1 MKNLLRLWEVYA
13 IFLLRKIFPTM
24 KTLKFLLFASC
35 VVLAPLSARAVG
47 ITSNGTASALWNTEV
62 FNQQYFTL
70 NLTSNPGAVFQTT
83 TFTLRLQLDDVTNVD
98 PEFDVHP
105 FGDIYVTGQ
114 TIVDPDNTPLTTT
127 DTYLREQST
136 VNAQAG
142 GGNFTMGNVIFLSS
156 NSSTSNASLG
166 TNNYLGIQLYE
177 NVTLD
182 GEVYIG
188 TNPHYG
194 WLQFELNSFAD
205 GTVGARFVAGHV
217 NDTPDTDSTTGAVP
231 EPGSLALLAAAGAGL
246 FALRRSRRS

>member
-1 MKNLLRLWEVYA
+1 
-13 IFLLRKIFPTM
+13 M

-47 ITSNGTASALWNTEV
+47 ITSNGTASLSWLTGNFT
-62 FNQQYFTL
+62 QQWFTL

-83 TFTLRLQLDDVTNVD
+83 TFTLRLQLDDVTNLD

-105 FGDIYVTGQ
+105 FGDIYVTGN
-114 TIVDPDNTPLTTT
+114 TAVDPDPDNTPLTTT

-136 VNAQAG
+136 VNA

-166 TNNYLGIQLYE
+166 TTNNYLGIQLYE
-177 NVTLD
+177 NVTAITD
-182 GEVYIG
+182 NGTITGYTY

-194 WLQFELNSFAD
+194 WLQFELNSFGN

-217 NDTPDTDSTTGAVP
+217 NDTPDTESTTGAVP